1 MHEQTLIHLLGMIAP
16 RLAPP
21 SKRRRRQL
29 RHGVILPSI
38 LQECHHLH
46 VRACPRAGDPCV
58 VGAESFSA
66 EGEVAV
72 GLEAVE
78 DGVHGLELA
87 RTEQGECAPG
97 VWVVGP

>member
-1 MHEQTLIHLLGMIAP
+1 M
-16 RLAPP
+16 
-21 SKRRRRQL
+21 
-29 RHGVILPSI
+29 
-38 LQECHHLH
+38 
-46 VRACPRAGDPCV
+46 